1 MTPRSGTAPADDDP
15 SFTGFGPQVHDF
27 FAQLAEHNDRDWFLA
42 HKPDYLTSVR
52 EPFEALLAE
61 LEPTFGPGR
70 LFRINRDVRFS
81 ADKSPYKTVQ
91 GAVIERGAPGTLYV
105 QVNAE
110 GAMIGA
116 GVPQFDAGQL
126 RRYREAVAGDA
137 GVELA
142 ALVARLRRSS
152 FAVGT
157 LDDGEVA
164 DGIGDLKRVPTPYP
178 ADHPRAD
185 LLKLKRII
193 AARSFDQPAWLRSH
207 AAVARI
213 TSVWQRLD
221 PLGDWLAEH
230 VGAPTEARR

>member
-1 MTPRSGTAPADDDP
+1 VAARDAGDP
-15 SFTGFGPQVHDF
+15 FTGFGPQVHDF
-27 FAQLAEHNDRDWFLA
+27 FAALAEHNDRDWFLA
-42 HKPDYLTSVR
+42 HKPDYRTSVR

-61 LEPTFGPGR
+61 LEPVFGPGR

-91 GAVIERGAPGTLYV
+91 GAVIERGERGTLYV

-110 GAMIGA
+110 GAMVGA
-116 GVPQFDAGQL
+116 GVPQFDPGQL

-137 GVELA
+137 GAELA
-142 ALVARLRRSS
+142 TLVARLRRSS

-157 LDDGEVA
+157 LDDGDVA
-164 DGIGDLKRVPTPYP
+164 DGVGDLKRVPTPYP

-193 AARSFDQPAWLRSH
+193 AARSFERPAWLRSH
-207 AAVARI
+207 AAVDRI

-230 VGAPTEARR
+230 VGAPTAARR